1 MKLKSRK
8 FWICVASV
16 LASIGTSIAGLC
28 VSEKWIAVVGIICTV
43 ISSAIYAGCEAY
55 VDAQRVGVE
64 DKSAEIEVAI
74 DDVRVDS
81 DDDFDDVK

>member
-16 LASIGTSIAGLC
+16 LASIGASIAGLAT
-28 VSEKWIAVVGIICTV
+28 SEKWIAVAGIICTV

-55 VDAQRVGVE
+55 VDGVRAGYEEETTDFICE
-64 DKSAEIEVAI
+64 DDLK
-74 DDVRVDS
+74 
-81 DDDFDDVK
+81 